1 MPILHQRLAHVA
13 QPSFFARSFAQQP
26 RIGIGR
32 TLMGGV
38 RALLAVEVDPAI
50 ARTSAVR
57 ARRRRWL
64 ILGSKALET
73 GGGLDQRTVYAEVLI
88 AQQMQSL
95 GLEHDRV
102 EELAADAV
110 AEHPRAVLRK
120 GAVVEAGLE
129 QIHIEKPAEQ
139 QVVGQFLAEG
149 AFTAYRVQT
158 APAGPRRQSA

>member
-32 TLMGGV
+32 TLMGGI

-73 GGGLDQRTVYAEVLI
+73 GGGLDERTVHAEVLI
-88 AQQMQSL
+88 AQQMQSI

-102 EELAADAV
+102 ENSRLTRWRST
-110 AEHPRAVLRK
+110 RARFFEKVLWS
-120 GAVVEAGLE
+120 
-129 QIHIEKPAEQ
+129 KP
-139 QVVGQFLAEG
+139 
-149 AFTAYRVQT
+149 
-158 APAGPRRQSA
+158 